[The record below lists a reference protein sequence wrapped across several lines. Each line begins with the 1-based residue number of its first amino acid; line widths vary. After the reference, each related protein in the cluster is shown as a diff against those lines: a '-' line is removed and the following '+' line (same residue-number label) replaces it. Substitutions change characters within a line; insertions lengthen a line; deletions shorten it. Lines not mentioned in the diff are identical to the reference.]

1 MIWMTLLTIKGK
13 YLAWLLDCWNFLYGF
28 FIQLRIR
35 KKKKREFFTS
45 SYKTEGN
52 KMFSDIWKVHRSLV
66 EGSQQFIH
74 QSTLRE
80 ILSISP
86 FMSSLCQKI
95 RFNHVST
102 TYQWWKIPQH
112 CKLFLFNKIKY
123 HLFKMEKTNKCF
135 NLNWY

>member
-13 YLAWLLDCWNFLYGF
+13 YLAWLWDCWNFLYGF

-35 KKKKREFFTS
+35 KKEKNENSLPPLTKCS
-45 SYKTEGN
+45 
-52 KMFSDIWKVHRSLV
+52 KMFSDTIWKVHGWLV
-66 EGSQQFIH
+66 EASQQFIH

-86 FMSSLCQKI
+86 FMSSLCQKF

-123 HLFKMEKTNKCF
+123 FLFKMKKRISA
-135 NLNWY
+135 